1 MSNTLKVTIDEEC
14 FINGMD
20 LGGRKT
26 ITVSTGINQFTRQ
39 VKKVKTST
47 LSALVKFDTTT
58 NQNAGQYIA
67 EKVRYLRFTNL
78 SRDVDAM
85 LHFHGGAVTGNPIN
99 AYFSLPANTSMMVFG
114 NVDTSSPG
122 SDKTGVEKSFFV
134 ATNAGTGSGAGSA
147 SVALEDLEIVNAVS
161 TSEIQ
166 IETIVATV

>member
-39 VKKVKTST
+39 IKKVKANT
-47 LSALVKFDTTT
+47 LSALVKFNTTV
-58 NQNAGQYIA
+58 NQNTGQYLC
-67 EKVRYLRFTNL
+67 ESVRYLRFTNL

-85 LHFHGGAVTGNPIN
+85 LHIHGHDADGDAGTDTN
-99 AYFSLPANTSMMVFG
+99 AYFSLPANTSMMIFG
-114 NVDTSSPG
+114 NTDTSSPG
-122 SDKTGVEKSFFV
+122 SVKTGVLESFMV
-134 ATNAGTGSGAGSA
+134 TTSGAGA
-147 SVALEDLEIVNAVS
+147 AVDLEDIEKINALAPS
-161 TSEIQ
+161 DIQ